1 MSLSGQSSRF
11 CDPCFCVRYPPT
23 FDHAA
28 GSQDVCQ
35 DSQQAHADR
44 WRRLPP
50 RSPPGTRLTGRSR
63 PERTAHHGIKKRA
76 PAHSRRSF
84 KRKNGRFWRAQF
96 CTEVARS
103 ERFELPTL
111 GIEIRCSIQL
121 SYERVFVG
129 LPDQE
134 AKSNIRPGPSE
145 CRNFEIEVCNAIRS
159 RDGGRPVRCRSPHL
173 ECKNCST
180 DRHNRR
186 RCRVQVPGRNC
197 ASS

>member
-111 GIEIRCSIQL
+111 GFEVRCSIQL
-121 SYERVFVG
+121 SYERV
-129 LPDQE
+129 
-134 AKSNIRPGPSE
+134 PS
-145 CRNFEIEVCNAIRS
+145 F
-159 RDGGRPVRCRSPHL
+159 DYQ
-173 ECKNCST
+173 T
-180 DRHNRR
+180 DRSEPIAAKPVPVTGNSSKRRARR
-186 RCRVQVPGRNC
+186 RSNRSGQVIGGEDQKQGKRPPC
-197 ASS
+197 AR

>member
-96 CTEVARS
+96 CSEMARHFVELAGTGQFFPPLCRDQVTAARRCMAGRLCPRASRLAPQLVLRPHFSVARTTS
-103 ERFELPTL
+103 LARWANTPDKIKRMIFPAFVQRFAH
-111 GIEIRCSIQL
+111 C
-121 SYERVFVG
+121 
-129 LPDQE
+129 
-134 AKSNIRPGPSE
+134 
-145 CRNFEIEVCNAIRS
+145 
-159 RDGGRPVRCRSPHL
+159 
-173 ECKNCST
+173 
-180 DRHNRR
+180 
-186 RCRVQVPGRNC
+186 
-197 ASS
+197 